1 MSDEVVGQLP
11 KCLKGAE
18 VKIFTTDGEIFEG
31 KVYQTYD
38 GKKPKLMVCELRV
51 DGVLQVR
58 DTKTIFCSLL
68 FLRVRLYLGTIRNAG
83 FAQKS

>member
-51 DGVLQVR
+51 DGVLQVGV
-58 DTKTIFCSLL
+58 TEL
-68 FLRVRLYLGTIRNAG
+68 FFVHFFFTRRIILWYVKAMGN
-83 FAQKS
+83 